1 MKSKIQSLN
10 RINYEH
16 VDSII
21 SDDLVFIGDI
31 TKGGSMRFEG
41 NIKGT
46 ITIDGNLVV
55 GRSALI
61 IGTVRAKNVHVL
73 GTIEGNVKCEQL
85 KILSTGKVTGDAEV
99 ESIIIDEGAILI
111 GNCRTVDE
119 EIEEPSIEDILNITE

>member
-111 GNCRTVDE
+111 GNCRTIDE

>member
-41 NIKGT
+41 NLKGT

-111 GNCRTVDE
+111 GNCRTIDE